1 MLTRVASVI
10 PVLLIASILIFV
22 AMRVVPGDPVS
33 VLAQGTPL
41 SAEQRAALTAEY
53 HLDQPIPRQYLAWL
67 GGALHGDF
75 GTSLKSGRPVSD
87 ILAEAIPRTLLLL
100 AGAFVIA
107 LLLSIPLALI
117 AALREGKAIDQIV
130 ISSTVVVFSVP
141 LFISS
146 LLAIYI
152 FSFQLN
158 VLPAFGLDFSA
169 GPSEVVRHM
178 ILPWCT
184 LGLALL
190 AAQTATTRAGLV
202 DALHQE
208 YIVMAESRGLRWRH
222 VVRRHA
228 VRSALVPVITLL
240 GLQLSYMIVGSVFVD
255 FIFGLGGLG
264 SVLVTSVNSRD
275 LTVVQASV
283 MCVSVFFVLANLV
296 VDLVARRLDP
306 RYELR

>member
-1 MLTRVASVI
+1 MLARVASVI
-10 PVLLIASILIFV
+10 PVLLVASILIFV

-41 SAEQRAALTAEY
+41 SVEQRAALTQQY
-53 HLDQPIPRQYLAWL
+53 HLDDPIPQQYLAWL
-67 GGALHGDF
+67 GDALHGDF
-75 GTSLKSGRPVSD
+75 GSSLKSGRPVSE
-87 ILAEAIPRTLLLL
+87 ILGEAIPRTLLLL
-100 AGAFVIA
+100 GGAFVIA
-107 LLLSIPLALI
+107 LLLSVPLALL
-117 AALREGKAIDQIV
+117 AALREGKAIDQLV
-130 ISSTVVVFSVP
+130 ISSTVVVFSIP

-146 LLAIYI
+146 LLAIYV

-158 VLPAFGLDFSA
+158 VLPAFGLSFSD
-169 GPSEVVRHM
+169 GVGNVVQHM

-190 AAQTATTRAGLV
+190 AAQTATMRAGLV

>member
-41 SAEQRAALTAEY
+41 TAEQRAALTAQY
-53 HLDQPIPRQYLAWL
+53 HLDQPIPQQYLAWL
-67 GGALHGDF
+67 GGALQGDF
-75 GTSLKSGRPVSD
+75 GSSLKSGRPVSD

-100 AGAFVIA
+100 GGAFVIA
-107 LLLSIPLALI
+107 LLLSMPLALL
-117 AALREGKAIDQIV
+117 AALREGKAIDQLV
-130 ISSTVVVFSVP
+130 ISTTVVIFSVP

-158 VLPAFGLDFSA
+158 VLPAFGLAFTS
-169 GPSEVVRHM
+169 PSEVVRHM

-190 AAQTATTRAGLV
+190 AAQTATMRAGLV

-208 YIVMAESRGLRWRH
+208 YISMAESRGLRWRH

-283 MCVSVFFVLANLV
+283 MSVSVFFVLANLA

-306 RYELR
+306 RYEMR

>member
-10 PVLLIASILIFV
+10 PVLLVASILIFV

-41 SAEQRAALTAEY
+41 SPEQRAALTAEY
-53 HLDQPIPRQYLAWL
+53 HLDQPIPQQYLAWL

-75 GTSLKSGRPVSD
+75 GSSLKSGRPVSD

-100 AGAFVIA
+100 GGAFVIA
-107 LLLSIPLALI
+107 LLLSMPLALL
-117 AALREGKAIDQIV
+117 AALREGRAIDQLV

-158 VLPAFGLDFSA
+158 VLPAFGLDLSA
-169 GPSEVVRHM
+169 GPSEVFRHM
-178 ILPWCT
+178 LLPWCT

-190 AAQTATTRAGLV
+190 AAQTATMRAGLV

-222 VVRRHA
+222 VVGRHA

>member
-1 MLTRVASVI
+1 MLTRVLSVI

-41 SAEQRAALTAEY
+41 SAEQRVALTAEY
-53 HLDQPIPRQYLAWL
+53 HLDQPIPQQYLAWL

-100 AGAFVIA
+100 GGAFVIA
-107 LLLSIPLALI
+107 LLLSMPLALL
-117 AALREGKAIDQIV
+117 AALREGKAIDQLV

-152 FSFQLN
+152 FSFELN
-158 VLPAFGLDFSA
+158 VLPAFGLAFTSVGD
-169 GPSEVVRHM
+169 VIQHM
-178 ILPWCT
+178 ILPWCV

-190 AAQTATTRAGLV
+190 AAQTATMRAGLV

-264 SVLVTSVNSRD
+264 SVLVTSVNTRD

-283 MCVSVFFVLANLV
+283 MAVSVFFVLANLA
-296 VDLVARRLDP
+296 VDLIASRLDP

>member
-10 PVLLIASILIFV
+10 PVLLVASILIFV

-41 SAEQRAALTAEY
+41 TAEQRAALTEQY
-53 HLDQPIPRQYLAWL
+53 HLDEPIPQQYLAWL
-67 GGALHGDF
+67 GGALQGDL
-75 GTSLKSGRPVSD
+75 GTSLKSGRPVST
-87 ILAEAIPRTLLLL
+87 ILGDAIPRTLLLL
-100 AGAFVIA
+100 VGAFTFA
-107 LLLSIPLALI
+107 LVLSVPLALL
-117 AALREGKAIDQIV
+117 AALRESKPVDQLV
-130 ISSTVVVFSVP
+130 ISSTVVLFSIP

-152 FSFQLN
+152 FSFQLD
-158 VLPAFGLDFSA
+158 VLPAFGLTF
-169 GPSEVVRHM
+169 GNPTEVVRHM
-178 ILPWCT
+178 ILPWVT

-190 AAQTATTRAGLV
+190 AAQTATLRAGLV
-202 DALHQE
+202 DALHQD
-208 YIVMAESRGLRWRH
+208 YIVMAQSRGLGWRH
-222 VVRRHA
+222 VVQKHA

-275 LTVVQASV
+275 LTVIQASV
-283 MCVSVFFVLANLV
+283 MAVSVFFVFANLA
-296 VDLVARRLDP
+296 VDIVARRLDP

>member
-1 MLTRVASVI
+1 VLTRVASVI
-10 PVLLIASILIFV
+10 PVLLVASILIFV

-41 SAEQRAALTAEY
+41 SAEQRAALTAQY
-53 HLDQPIPRQYLAWL
+53 HLDQPVPQQYLAWL

-75 GTSLKSGRPVSD
+75 GSSLKSGRPVSE
-87 ILAEAIPRTLLLL
+87 ILGQAIPRTLLLL
-100 AGAFVIA
+100 GGAFVIA
-107 LLLSIPLALI
+107 LLLSIPLALL
-117 AALREGKAIDQIV
+117 AALREGKAIDQLV

-158 VLPAFGLDFSA
+158 VLPAFGLAFTS
-169 GPSEVVRHM
+169 PSDVIQHM

-190 AAQTATTRAGLV
+190 AAQTATMRAGLV

>member
-1 MLTRVASVI
+1 
-10 PVLLIASILIFV
+10 
-22 AMRVVPGDPVS
+22 
-33 VLAQGTPL
+33 
-41 SAEQRAALTAEY
+41 
-53 HLDQPIPRQYLAWL
+53 
-67 GGALHGDF
+67 
-75 GTSLKSGRPVSD
+75 
-87 ILAEAIPRTLLLL
+87 
-100 AGAFVIA
+100 
-107 LLLSIPLALI
+107 
-117 AALREGKAIDQIV
+117 
-130 ISSTVVVFSVP
+130 
-141 LFISS
+141 
-146 LLAIYI
+146 
-152 FSFQLN
+152 
-158 VLPAFGLDFSA
+158 
-169 GPSEVVRHM
+169 M

-190 AAQTATTRAGLV
+190 AAQTATMRAGLV

>member
-10 PVLLIASILIFV
+10 PGLLVASILIFV

-41 SAEQRAALTAEY
+41 SAEQRAALTAQY
-53 HLDQPIPRQYLAWL
+53 HLDQPLPQQYLAWL

-75 GTSLKSGRPVSD
+75 GSSLKSGRPVSE
-87 ILAEAIPRTLLLL
+87 ILAQAIPRTLLLL
-100 AGAFVIA
+100 GGAFVIA
-107 LLLSIPLALI
+107 LLLSIPLALL
-117 AALREGKAIDQIV
+117 AALREGKAIDQLV

-152 FSFQLN
+152 FGFQLN
-158 VLPAFGLDFSA
+158 VLPAFGLAFTS
-169 GPSEVVRHM
+169 PSDVIQHM

-190 AAQTATTRAGLV
+190 AAQTATMRAGLV

>member
-1 MLTRVASVI
+1 MLTRVLSVI

-41 SAEQRAALTAEY
+41 SAEQRVALTAEY
-53 HLDQPIPRQYLAWL
+53 HLDQPIPQQYLAWL

-100 AGAFVIA
+100 GGAFVIA
-107 LLLSIPLALI
+107 LLLSMPLALL
-117 AALREGKAIDQIV
+117 AALREGKAIDQLV

-158 VLPAFGLDFSA
+158 VLPAFGLDFSS
-169 GPSEVVRHM
+169 PSEVFQHM

-190 AAQTATTRAGLV
+190 AAQTATMRAGLV

-296 VDLVARRLDP
+296 VDLLARRLDP

>member
-10 PVLLIASILIFV
+10 PVLLVASILIFV

-41 SAEQRAALTAEY
+41 TAEQRASLTQQY
-53 HLDQPIPRQYLAWL
+53 HLDQPIPQQYLAWL

-75 GTSLKSGRPVSD
+75 GSSLKSGRPVSQ
-87 ILAEAIPRTLLLL
+87 ILGEAIPRTLLLL
-100 AGAFVIA
+100 GGAFVIA
-107 LLLSIPLALI
+107 LLLSMPLALL
-117 AALREGKAIDQIV
+117 AALREGKAIDQVV

-158 VLPAFGLDFSA
+158 VLPAFGLAFTSV
-169 GPSEVVRHM
+169 SEVIRHM

-190 AAQTATTRAGLV
+190 AAQTATMRAGLV

-283 MCVSVFFVLANLV
+283 MCVSVFFVLANLA
-296 VDLVARRLDP
+296 VDLIARRLDP

>member
-1 MLTRVASVI
+1 MLTRVLSVI

-41 SAEQRAALTAEY
+41 SAEQRVALTAEY
-53 HLDQPIPRQYLAWL
+53 HLDQPIPQQYLAWL

-100 AGAFVIA
+100 GGAFVIA
-107 LLLSIPLALI
+107 LLLSMPLALL
-117 AALREGKAIDQIV
+117 AALREGKAIDQLV

-152 FSFQLN
+152 FGFQLN
-158 VLPAFGLDFSA
+158 VLPAFGLDFSS
-169 GPSEVVRHM
+169 PSEVLQHM

-190 AAQTATTRAGLV
+190 AAQTATMRAGLV

-296 VDLVARRLDP
+296 VDLLARRLDP

>member
-1 MLTRVASVI
+1 MLTRVLSVI

-41 SAEQRAALTAEY
+41 SAEQRVALTAEY
-53 HLDQPIPRQYLAWL
+53 HLDQPIPQQYLAWL

-100 AGAFVIA
+100 GGAFVIA
-107 LLLSIPLALI
+107 LLLSMPLALL
-117 AALREGKAIDQIV
+117 AALREGKAIDQLV

-152 FSFQLN
+152 FGFQLN
-158 VLPAFGLDFSA
+158 VLPAFGLSFSDGVGA
-169 GPSEVVRHM
+169 VIEHM

-190 AAQTATTRAGLV
+190 AAQTATMRAGLV

-208 YIVMAESRGLRWRH
+208 YIVMAQSRGLRWRH

-283 MCVSVFFVLANLV
+283 MCVSVFFVLANLA
-296 VDLVARRLDP
+296 VDLIARRLDP

>member
-41 SAEQRAALTAEY
+41 SAEQRAALTAQY
-53 HLDQPIPRQYLAWL
+53 HLDQPIPQQYLAWL

-75 GTSLKSGRPVSD
+75 GTSLKSGRPVSE
-87 ILAEAIPRTLLLL
+87 ILGEAIPRTLLLL
-100 AGAFVIA
+100 GGAFVIA
-107 LLLSIPLALI
+107 LLLSMPLALL
-117 AALREGKAIDQIV
+117 AALREGKAIDQLV

-158 VLPAFGLDFSA
+158 VLPAFGLDFSS
-169 GPSEVVRHM
+169 PSEVVQHM

-190 AAQTATTRAGLV
+190 AAQTATMRAGLV

-264 SVLVTSVNSRD
+264 SVLVTAVNTRD

-296 VDLVARRLDP
+296 VDLVASRLDP